1 MSDFY
6 IYVLECEDNR
16 YYIGKTNNPVFRI
29 EQHNNG
35 VGTVWTQKYKPIKVV
50 ETIET
55 NDAFDEDKI
64 TKKYMMKFGI
74 EFVRGGSY
82 TKIKLDD
89 WMIKSLEHEFMSAK
103 DICYICKEKGHFA
116 KECQLNNQFNIKQY
130 LQNFNTINEID
141 NEILNLE
148 SAYERIIVLN
158 KQITDTNIQKY
169 NIDEYN
175 KITKDYNKY
184 NMLLKR
190 KRNSIHQRQHQHQHL
205 QQHLQQKGEILPT
218 LDIDL
223 AINELENMY
232 DKEIKNH
239 QPYSLS
245 RSSTFSSNFDCYKQQ
260 KEGEVMRYKKHIN
273 QIYQIY
279 FSNDK
284 IYMESLENTDIK
296 FYKINI
302 FNLQQNK
309 ELKKLVELIISDEL
323 LKQKLYG
330 LYEKKIQLI
339 TIDY

>member
-55 NDAFDEDKI
+55 NDALDEDKI
-64 TKKYMMKFGI
+64 TKKYMMKSGI

-89 WMIKSLEHEFMSAK
+89 WMIKSLEHEFISAK

-116 KECQLNNQFNIKQY
+116 KECQFNIKQY
-130 LQNFNTINEID
+130 LENFNTINEID

-175 KITKDYNKY
+175 KITKDYDKY

-190 KRNSIHQRQHQHQHL
+190 KHDSIHQHP
-205 QQHLQQKGEILPT
+205 QQKGKNLPT
-218 LDIDL
+218 PDIDL

-232 DKEIKNH
+232 ANEIKESKN
-239 QPYSLS
+239 QYSK
-245 RSSTFSSNFDCYKQQ
+245 SSISNFTSNFYHYKQQ
-260 KEGEVMRYKKHIN
+260 KEGEVKHYKTCIN

-279 FSNDK
+279 FTNDK

-309 ELKKLVELIISDEL
+309 ELKKLLELVISNEL